1 MAFIKIPKTKEDLKK
16 GSWTITKLKSE
27 YLIISDQLM
36 KILDRKYILCPF
48 CGEWL
53 GSGNFDGSNRTVT
66 GREIIC
72 KDCLLKFATD
82 AGRDGNRVDNKT
94 KAKKAC
100 RLIDI
105 PYIDSLYENCVKLAK
120 EEDNGATGFER
131 MKRSVT
137 SLPQYRDMTYDDSE
151 FSSNDEDLITEG
163 DIPDSVKKRFG
174 DGFSAQDYKF
184 LQDQYEDWTAR
195 TQVDS
200 KSQELIIQRICFKQ
214 LDIWKAQKAGKETKD
229 LDKSLNDLMASANL
243 QPRQRVVNDSN
254 DNLTFGQLIE
264 KWETSYPVGECD
276 PEFKDID
283 HIGML
288 IDVFFKGHLSK
299 CVGLKNGL
307 SRLYDKFMKKYT
319 VTKPEYDSDE
329 EEEAVFDNLFGSQL
343 NEDSDLYE

>member
-1 MAFIKIPKTKEDLKK
+1 M
-16 GSWTITKLKSE
+16 
-27 YLIISDQLM
+27 
-36 KILDRKYILCPF
+36 
-48 CGEWL
+48 
-53 GSGNFDGSNRTVT
+53 
-66 GREIIC
+66 
-72 KDCLLKFATD
+72 
-82 AGRDGNRVDNKT
+82 
-94 KAKKAC
+94 
-100 RLIDI
+100 IDI

-131 MKRSVT
+131 MKRSVK

-243 QPRQRVVNDSN
+243 QPRQNIANDSN
-254 DNLTFGQLIE
+254 DNLTFGQLLA
-264 KWETSYPVGECD
+264 KWEMDYPVPEC
-276 PEFKDID
+276 EESLKDID
-283 HIGML
+283 HLGEITE
-288 IDVFFKGHLSK
+288 VFFKGGLAKNLGLNNALSDK
-299 CVGLKNGL
+299 
-307 SRLYDKFMKKYT
+307 YDEYMEKYT
-319 VTKPEYDSDE
+319 VRKPEYQE
-329 EEEAVFDNLFGSQL
+329 EEEDTSLNDFFGMSS
-343 NEDSDLYE
+343 ESEGDYP